1 MPIGL
6 IAGNGTFPFLVL
18 RAARQLGHEVTV
30 VAIEGEAF
38 RALEALAAELGG
50 TTFTWIQL
58 GQLGQLLKT
67 FKAAGVTRAVMAG
80 QVKHVKLFGGV
91 MPDMT
96 LLSVLMRLKS
106 KNTDALIA
114 AVADVLQEQG
124 VTLMD
129 STALL
134 ADLMARPGVL
144 SPGATDRRA
153 CAPTSHSA
161 TASPTRLPASTSA
174 RRSS

>member
-6 IAGNGTFPFLVL
+6 IAGNGAFPFLVL
-18 RAARQLGHEVTV
+18 RAARRLGHEVAIA
-30 VAIEGEAF
+30 AIEGEAF
-38 RALEALAAELGG
+38 PDLERLAGEVGG
-50 TTFTWIQL
+50 TTFSWIQL
-58 GQLGQLLKT
+58 GQLGKLLKT
-67 FKAAGVTRAVMAG
+67 FKTQGVSRAVMAG

-96 LLSVLMRLKS
+96 LLSVLMRLKA

-114 AVADVLQEQG
+114 AVADVLLENG

-134 ADLMARPGVL
+134 AELVAKPGVI
-144 SPGATDRRA
+144 SKAVPTEAMQGDFAFGYRVADVDRR
-153 CAPTSHSA
+153 
-161 TASPTRLPASTSA
+161 R
-174 RRSS
+174 